1 MKKLLLMLSA
11 LLTLVG
17 CSSNKLV
24 GKWENTK
31 IYTTKESVIELYKA
45 NGIDY
50 DSMLK
55 SEQEVF
61 EQMIQSSIYELN
73 VDNGTTIEFTS
84 DGKYISSLGMEGNY
98 SLKGNEILMDDGSI
112 STYEIKNDI
121 LTIKVEGRYFVYK
134 RVPQ

>member
-1 MKKLLLMLSA
+1 MLA
-11 LLTLVG
+11 G

-31 IYTTKESVIELYKA
+31 VYTTKESVIELYKA

-134 RVPQ
+134 RVSQ

>member
-1 MKKLLLMLSA
+1 M
-11 LLTLVG
+11 
-17 CSSNKLV
+17 
-24 GKWENTK
+24 
-31 IYTTKESVIELYKA
+31 YKA

-112 STYEIKNDI
+112 STYEIKNDV

-134 RVPQ
+134 RVSQ